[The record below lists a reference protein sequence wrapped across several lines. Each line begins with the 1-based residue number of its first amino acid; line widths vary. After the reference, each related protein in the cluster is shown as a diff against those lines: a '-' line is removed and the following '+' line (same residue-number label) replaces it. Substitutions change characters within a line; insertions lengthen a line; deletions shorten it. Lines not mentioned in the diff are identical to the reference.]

1 MKAIGPD
8 HCSLDR
14 TFADGGRLM
23 LFHSGIG
30 DTISIS
36 NDAWPRPQTGGYQVV
51 VVGSTRRTLSA
62 DPRRVGSFGLYIP
75 LEGLTVAEIADAA
88 AIEILAPEGREV
100 GRYEL
105 VGAATAAKRLSACTA
120 KAAVFDW
127 AAVAPPAPP
136 PSPPPSGYRH
146 VTMAKPVLPL
156 SAVFADAVY
165 PPAALAAGEQGT
177 VRFVLAV
184 DVAGRVADCTISS
197 SSGSETL
204 DMETCRLMRELAR
217 FEPARDAAKKPV
229 ADSFFSRVTWR
240 LPPPETEAAAS
251 APLGPTP

>member
-1 MKAIGPD
+1 
-8 HCSLDR
+8 
-14 TFADGGRLM
+14 M
-23 LFHSGIG
+23 LFHSSTG
-30 DTISIS
+30 DTISIR
-36 NDAWPRPQTGGYQVV
+36 NDAWPRPQTGRYQIV
-51 VVGSTRRTLSA
+51 VVGPTRRTLAA
-62 DPRRVGSFGLYIP
+62 DPNRVGSFGLYMP
-75 LEGLTVAEIADAA
+75 LEGLTVGEIADAA
-88 AIEILAPEGREV
+88 AIEVLTPEGRQV
-100 GRYEL
+100 GRYKL
-105 VGAATAAKRLSACTA
+105 TGAETASKRLPACTA
-120 KAAVFDW
+120 KAAAFDW

-136 PSPPPSGYRH
+136 PSPPPSGYRN

-184 DVAGRVADCTISS
+184 DVAGRVTDCTISS

-229 ADSFFSRVTWR
+229 ADSVFSRVTWR
-240 LPPPETEAAAS
+240 LPPPEPKAAAS
-251 APLGPTP
+251 PPSVPAQ